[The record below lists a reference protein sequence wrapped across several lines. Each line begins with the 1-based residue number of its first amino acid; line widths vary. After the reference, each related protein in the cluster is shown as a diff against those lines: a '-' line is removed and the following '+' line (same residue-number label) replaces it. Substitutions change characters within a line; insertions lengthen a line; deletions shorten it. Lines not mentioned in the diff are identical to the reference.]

1 MRRNEELDLFGQSND
16 GWIIGEC
23 KWQGHPVHRDVLD
36 LLEMRTLLLVGGEKT
51 HCFLLSKSGF
61 SDDLIALSRDRDDI
75 RLITGEE
82 LFGRQPSASS

>member
-1 MRRNEELDLFGQSND
+1 M
-16 GWIIGEC
+16 
-23 KWQGHPVHRDVLD
+23 
-36 LLEMRTLLLVGGEKT
+36 TVGSSVSASGKGILCIAMCEKT